1 MATIVSKRLRK
12 TDIQKRMTIPSK
24 SLNCFPALSGNE
36 HMVDFDVRDEC
47 GHVWKFRIYTRKSK
61 NKYRKPVLTKGWRE
75 FVCRKEL
82 SIDDKVAFYMDKK
95 QADGS
100 VEYRVAVQK
109 AVKVFGAV
117 FAHKPFPGEVSND
130 IV

>member
-1 MATIVSKRLRK
+1 MEIIVSKRLSK
-12 TDIQKRMTIPSK
+12 VDIEKRMAFTSK

-47 GHVWKFRIYTRKSK
+47 GHVWKFRIYTRKSN

-82 SIDDKVAFYMDKK
+82 SIDDKVEFYMDK
-95 QADGS
+95 QEADGS
-100 VEYRVAVQK
+100 VEYRVTVRK

-117 FAHKPFPGEVSND
+117 FAHKPFSGEVSND